1 MEKQIAG
8 SRVAALKESIKVLAK
23 QLAGM
28 DRRAPG
34 RAELQQ
40 RLEDSK
46 AELTVHDWAVTDGSE
61 SGSVAFYE
69 LVGSARLEV
78 LLSKSVQVES
88 LLGKDSL
95 PLRQVGHPVS
105 G

>member
-1 MEKQIAG
+1 MRERNMEKQGAG

-46 AELTVHDWAVTDGSE
+46 AELAEHGWASAKDVHGRDGQRSQ
-61 SGSVAFYE
+61 
-69 LVGSARLEV
+69 RLPAIHPFPV
-78 LLSKSVQVES
+78 PLL
-88 LLGKDSL
+88 
-95 PLRQVGHPVS
+95 R
-105 G
+105 